1 MYVIKNKIH
10 TNKGDKMRIE
20 ILIRQIREEK
30 GISITQLAKL
40 TGMSKGHLSR
50 IERGETE
57 PTILT
62 LARISL
68 ALNVN
73 IEKLYKIIN

>member
-1 MYVIKNKIH
+1 MKKRQH